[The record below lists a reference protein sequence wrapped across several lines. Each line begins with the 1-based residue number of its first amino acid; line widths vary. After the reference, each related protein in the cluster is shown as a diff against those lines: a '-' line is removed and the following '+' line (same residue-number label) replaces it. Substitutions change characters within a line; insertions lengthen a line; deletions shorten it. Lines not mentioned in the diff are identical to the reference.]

1 MLLRHLVSQFLQSQ
15 AKAAFSEAMQKKGA
29 PREGQAAPHATPL
42 FVDGLLL
49 YPSELD
55 GGGVLDLTKEQ
66 QTSYCDLF
74 TERLGVFAGR
84 HVALIEV
91 GEGPKARETTEAALK
106 LIRPLWVISFGFA
119 SGLAVEVR
127 RGQIVMATRVVNERG
142 ESYRAGLSLA
152 PGQSPPP
159 GIHWGDLL
167 TVDKLPEST
176 EQKRSLA
183 KHGAVAWD
191 ADSYFIASA
200 ASAES
205 TFISV
210 RIISEGIDD
219 ELPKALKVFREQK
232 TLAGKLGAVTGALLD
247 QPASLQKMWKLRDD
261 AIQLSDRLARFLVGV
276 VEQLPNRAPER
287 DSKSGKTTT

>member
-15 AKAAFSEAMQKKGA
+15 AQAAFSEAIQKKNA
-29 PREGQAAPHATPL
+29 PREGQPAPHATPL

-66 QTSYCDLF
+66 QTSYCERF

-84 HVALIEV
+84 RVALIEV
-91 GEGPKARETTEAALK
+91 GEGPKAREVTADALK
-106 LIRPLWVISFGFA
+106 LIRPLWIISFGFA
-119 SGLAVEVR
+119 SGLAPEVR

-142 ESYRAGLSLA
+142 DFCRAGLALA
-152 PGQSPPP
+152 AGQSPPP
-159 GIHWGDLL
+159 GIHWSDLL

-183 KHGAVAWD
+183 KLGAVAWD

-200 ASAES
+200 ASAEP

-210 RIISEGIDD
+210 RIISEGIND

-232 TLAGKLGAVTGALLD
+232 TLAGKLGAATGALLD

-261 AIQLSDRLARFLVGV
+261 AIKLSDRLAKFLAGV
-276 VEQLPNRAPER
+276 VEQLPKRPPER

>member
-15 AKAAFSEAMQKKGA
+15 AQAAFSDAMQKKSA
-29 PREGQAAPHATPL
+29 PREGQPAPHATPL

-55 GGGVLDLTKEQ
+55 GGGILDLTHEKQ
-66 QTSYCDLF
+66 VNYCELF

-84 HVALIEV
+84 SVALIEV
-91 GEGPKARETTEAALK
+91 GEGAKAREATEAALK
-106 LIRPLWVISFGFA
+106 LIRPMWVISFGFA
-119 SGLAVEVR
+119 SGLTAEAR
-127 RGQIVMATRVVNERG
+127 RGQIVMATRVINERG
-142 ESYRAGLSLA
+142 DSHRAGLTLA
-152 PGQSPPP
+152 AGQLPPP
-159 GIHWGDLL
+159 GIHWGDLF

-183 KHGAVAWD
+183 KLGAVAWD
-191 ADSYFIASA
+191 SDSYFIASA
-200 ASAES
+200 ASAEP

-210 RIISEGIDD
+210 RVISEGIDD
-219 ELPKALKVFREQK
+219 ELPKAVKVFREQK
-232 TLAGKLGAVTGALLD
+232 TLAGKLGAATGALLD

-261 AIQLSDRLARFLVGV
+261 AIKLSDRLARFLVGV

-287 DSKSGKTTT
+287 DSKPGKTTT